1 MHVLTTALLPLP
13 PQVPMGSMYSELEL
27 ALLRQPVDFGMEA
40 ADSDTCAGAADRLGG
55 GAEGAPGVPTLP
67 SGGLVQC
74 APNICTAGAPLSQV
88 HMQFSVL
95 GLERTY
101 VTYAGRLLGVIR
113 RSQLGR

>member
-1 MHVLTTALLPLP
+1 MDLGV
-13 PQVPMGSMYSELEL
+13 
-27 ALLRQPVDFGMEA
+27 EA

-55 GAEGAPGVPTLP
+55 GAECAPGVHTLP
-67 SGGLVQC
+67 SAGLVKC
-74 APNICTAGAPLSQV
+74 APNICMAGAPLSQV

>member
-1 MHVLTTALLPLP
+1 MDLGV
-13 PQVPMGSMYSELEL
+13 
-27 ALLRQPVDFGMEA
+27 EA

-55 GAEGAPGVPTLP
+55 GSECAPGVHTLP
-67 SGGLVQC
+67 SAGLVKC
-74 APNICTAGAPLSQV
+74 APNICMAGAPLSQV